1 VQNRW
6 EEKMN
11 HFRLFAGAFGIAATI
26 ALFSAP
32 AQAFVTFESGQVR
45 PLAKPPDGT
54 RLFVCNTPDNRLE
67 IFDIDAGS
75 LTHVT
80 SVPVGLEP
88 VAVAARTNTE
98 VWVVNHLSDSVSIVD
113 ISDINAP
120 RVTRSLTVGD
130 EPRDIVFA
138 GAAFDRAFVTTAHR
152 GQNIPF
158 DPQLTTAGV
167 GRADVWVFDANN
179 LGASFGGD
187 ELTIVTLFG
196 DTPRPLAVSPDGTR
210 VYAGVFLS
218 GNQTMTLGE
227 GHVPNIR
234 NNMGQLVMPRPV
246 NALPLPDTDV
256 HGDERPEVGLIVKYN
271 GSAWV
276 DENGLDRSFSVRF
289 NLPDYDVF
297 AIDATANPP
306 IQLAGTP
313 GRFPHVGTTLFNM
326 AVNPANEKVY
336 VTNLEAFNEVRFEG
350 PGTFADST
358 VRGHLVESRITV
370 IDPVAETVTPIHLNK
385 HIDYNSPFDPA
396 PNATNEKS
404 LAFPLEMQF
413 SADGSTLY
421 VAALGSSKIGIYDTT
436 ELEADTF
443 TPDVADQLAVSGGG
457 PTGLI
462 LDEGNSRLYVLTR
475 FDNSVSAVSTATGVE
490 TQHIALHNPEPES
503 VVAGRPFLY
512 DATHTSSRGD
522 QACAS
527 CHIFGDF
534 DALAWDLGNPDDETT
549 ENGIPFI
556 LAGAPFGIE
565 EDFHPMKGPMTTQS
579 LRGMDNHGPMHWR
592 GDRNG
597 FPQEA
602 NSQPNGGV
610 FDEVRA
616 FNKFNPAFVGLI
628 GRSAELETSEMQ
640 AFTDFILQVMYPP
653 NPVRQL
659 NNELTPAQTSAQTDY
674 FNRTSD
680 TVTTCNGCHIFDRN
694 GNGVGPLAV
703 ERPGFFGSDGRATF
717 ENEPQMFKVAHLR
730 NMYQKVGMFGMA
742 PELFVN
748 AGDNAHKGDQ
758 VRGFGFLHDGS
769 VDTIFRFFQ
778 ATVFNP
784 SGGSGFPNDAERR
797 EMENFMLIFDSN
809 HRPIVGQQS
818 TLSPSSGADADT
830 RVDLLLESADD
841 AECDVVVKGVVAGEE
856 RGWVYDGSGQYSSDR
871 AADGTI
877 ADAAL
882 RALADTAG
890 QELTFT
896 AVPVGEGERIGI
908 DRDLDGFGDIDEVD
922 GGSDPADSED
932 LPCTVSI
939 GPGFVYR
946 KAAIKESKGKFAL
959 TADITL
965 PAPYAP
971 SILSL
976 ALLDGG
982 GTFFSEAVPASSF
995 VVSSKGNS
1003 WSFKAPR
1010 GATGVIRAKIKEGRD
1025 PGSYRV
1031 TVKTKSAW
1039 TPPGADETIATTQVE
1054 LQVYDGC
1061 FEGPATK
1068 ITD

>member
-1 VQNRW
+1 
-6 EEKMN
+6 MN
-11 HFRLFAGAFGIAATI
+11 HFRVFAGALGLAAAI
-26 ALFSAP
+26 VLQSAP
-32 AQAFVTFESGQVR
+32 AGAFVTFESGQVR
-45 PLAKPPDGT
+45 PLAKSPDGS

-67 IFDIDAGS
+67 IFDIDGGS
-75 LTHVT
+75 ITHVS

-113 ISDINAP
+113 LSDIDSP

-158 DPQLTTAGV
+158 DPQLTTEGV

-179 LGASFGGD
+179 LGSSFGGD

-196 DTPRPLAVSPDGTR
+196 DTPRPLAVSPDGER
-210 VYAGVFLS
+210 VYAGVHLS

-227 GHVPNIR
+227 GHVANSH
-234 NNMGQLVMPRPV
+234 NSMGNPIMPRPTY
-246 NALPLPDTDV
+246 ALPLPDTDV
-256 HGDERPEVGLIVKYN
+256 HGAPRPEVGLIVKWN

-276 DENGLDRSFSVRF
+276 DENGLDRSSFVRF
-289 NLPDYDVF
+289 DLPDYDVF

-385 HIDYNSPFDPA
+385 HIDYNSGFDPA
-396 PNATNEKS
+396 PNAVNEKS

-413 SADGSTLY
+413 TADGSTLY
-421 VAALGSSKIGIYDTT
+421 VAALGSSKIGMYDTA

-443 TPDVADQLAVSGGG
+443 VPDVVDQIPVSGGG
-457 PTGLI
+457 PTGLL
-462 LDEGNSRLYVLTR
+462 LDEANSRLYVLTR
-475 FDNSVSAVSTATGVE
+475 FDNSVSVVSTATGE
-490 TQHIALHNPEPES
+490 EMQHVALHNPEPPA

-512 DATHTSSRGD
+512 DATRTSSRGD

-527 CHIFGDF
+527 CHIFGDM
-534 DALAWDLGNPDDETT
+534 DGLAWDLGNPDDETI
-549 ENGIPFI
+549 ENEIPFI
-556 LAGAPFGIE
+556 LGPLGLID

-597 FPQEA
+597 RPEEPNA
-602 NSQPNGGV
+602 QPNGGV

-616 FNKFNPAFVGLI
+616 FMKFNPAFVGLI
-628 GRSAELETSEMQ
+628 GRSEQLTTDEMQ
-640 AFTDFILQVMYPP
+640 SFTDFVLEVMYPP
-653 NPVRQL
+653 NPIRALDNSLTAGQQL
-659 NNELTPAQTSAQTDY
+659 AETQF
-674 FNRTSD
+674 FNTVMD
-680 TVTTCNGCHIFDRN
+680 TVQTCNGCHVTNRN
-694 GNGVGPLAV
+694 GNPSV

-717 ENEPQMFKVAHLR
+717 ENESQMFKVAHLR
-730 NMYQKVGMFGMA
+730 NLYQKVGMFGMA

-748 AGDNAHKGDQ
+748 NGDNAHKGDQ
-758 VRGFGFLHDGS
+758 IRGFGMLHDGS
-769 VDTIFRFFQ
+769 IDTVFRFFQ

-784 SGGSGFPNDAERR
+784 NANPNQVGFANDVERR
-797 EMENFMLIFDSN
+797 NMESFMLAFDSN
-809 HRPIVGQQS
+809 HRPIVGQQA
-818 TLSPSSGADADT
+818 TLSPTSGVDADT
-830 RVDLLLESADD
+830 RVDLILDRAD
-841 AECDVVVKGVVAGEE
+841 AGECDAVVKGIVAGEE
-856 RGWVYDGSGQYSSDR
+856 RGWVYAGSGQFTSDR
-871 AADGTI
+871 EADGSVAEAT
-877 ADAAL
+877 L

-896 AVPVGEGERIGI
+896 AVPTGEGVRIGI
-908 DRDLDGFGDIDEVD
+908 DRDLDDFGDSDEVD
-922 GGSDPADSED
+922 GGSNPADAGS
-932 LPCTVSI
+932 LPCTEST
-939 GPGFVYR
+939 PAFLYK
-946 KAAIKESKGKFAL
+946 KAALKDSRGKL
-959 TADITL
+959 SMTAEITL
-965 PAPYAP
+965 AQPFAGNTISVA
-971 SILSL
+971 
-976 ALLDGG
+976 ALDGG
-982 GTFFSEAVPASSF
+982 GTFFSQAIEGSSL
-995 VVSSKGNS
+995 VLNNAGNT
-1003 WSFKAPR
+1003 WSFKAAK
-1010 GATGVIRAKIKEGRD
+1010 GVTGITRLKIKEGRD
-1025 PGSYRV
+1025 PGEYRV
-1031 TVKTKSAW
+1031 TVKTNEAW
-1039 TPPGADETIATTQVE
+1039 TAPGADETIATTTVE
-1054 LQVYDGC
+1054 LQVYDEC
-1061 FEGPATK
+1061 FSGLATK